1 MPYLLIPLHWGSG
14 FQHKNLRG
22 AGVGEDTN
30 IQSIAQAQKKGAH
43 SSFQQY
49 YQWDKVILS
58 QEEKVILICVRN
70 FSVVIHVIDKN
81 KNTSVSYISLNT
93 VVVPSVVLLS
103 LVGEINFYP
112 VSFSKVL
119 A

>member
-1 MPYLLIPLHWGSG
+1 M
-14 FQHKNLRG
+14 
-22 AGVGEDTN
+22 GENTN
-30 IQSIAQAQKKGAH
+30 IQSIAQAQKKGTH

-49 YQWDKVILS
+49 YQWDKVVLS
-58 QEEKVILICVRN
+58 QEEKVIFICVRN

-93 VVVPSVVLLS
+93 MVVPSVVLLN
-103 LVGEINFYP
+103 LIGEINFYP
-112 VSFSKVL
+112 ISFSKAL